1 MLETRSPASRT
12 RLLFA
17 TIVVATIVLHGRA
30 IGFGFS
36 YFDDDVLIVEQQQAL
51 APPAGL
57 WRSFARPYF
66 PPSGRDHA
74 YYRPLVS
81 ASYSLDAALFG
92 ARAGGYHATNV
103 LIAAVAAAL
112 LFLLL
117 LRFGYGA
124 GVALFGGL
132 LYAVHPALAETVA
145 WIPGRPDGLLVL
157 FALAAWLLLGRAR
170 DTRGWASRAGHLLAW
185 LAALLCKET
194 ALVLPIVYGGHLALV
209 ERRPLRTVAEPW
221 LLAGWA
227 GVLAIY
233 LATRAVVLSP
243 DLGAGAVTAATGTSI
258 PSLVLGS
265 LGKLALPVHP
275 SVLATLEDSPIWP
288 GAVAA
293 LALAAFALAPAV
305 GRARVLFAV
314 ACFVTF
320 VLPGLPASRLL
331 ALESRLALP
340 AIAVVLIACE
350 VARRLGGPPRAR
362 LAGGAVLIGV
372 LATVTFAYAGNFRD
386 RLSFAQAAARGSP
399 HAALAHRNLGLTYQL
414 AGQSALARDEYRTA
428 IAANAG
434 EPIVHNN
441 LAVLLMAEGR
451 LPEAEAEL
459 RAEIA
464 VNPDYTIA
472 HDNLARVLRVLG
484 RADEAAT
491 EDAIVARQ
499 RAGPDLPSAAR

>member
-1 MLETRSPASRT
+1 MPETRSPASRT
-12 RLLFA
+12 GLLFA
-17 TIVVATIVLHGRA
+17 TIVVATIALHGRA
-30 IGFGFS
+30 IAFGFS
-36 YFDDDVLIVEQQQAL
+36 YLDDDALIVDQQQAL

-57 WRSFARPYF
+57 WRAFARPYF

-74 YYRPLVS
+74 YYRPLAS
-81 ASYSLDAALFG
+81 ASYSVDAALFG
-92 ARAGGYHATNV
+92 ARAGGYHVTNV
-103 LIAAVAAAL
+103 LIAACAAAL

-157 FALAAWLLLGRAR
+157 FALAAWLLFGRAR
-170 DTRGWASRAGHLLAW
+170 DTGGWASRAGHLLAW
-185 LAALLCKET
+185 LAALLCKEA
-194 ALVLPIVYGGHLALV
+194 ALVLPLAYAGHLVLV
-209 ERRPLRTVAEPW
+209 ERRPLRSVAEPW

-227 GVLAIY
+227 AVLAIY
-233 LATRAVVLSP
+233 LAARAVVLSP
-243 DLGAGAVTAATGTSI
+243 DLGAGAVTAATGGSI
-258 PSLVLGS
+258 PSLVLGR
-265 LGKLALPVHP
+265 LVLPVHL
-275 SVLATLEDSPIWP
+275 SVLATPEDSPIWP

-293 LALAAFALAPAV
+293 SALAAIAFAPGV
-305 GRARVLFAV
+305 RRARVLFA
-314 ACFVTF
+314 AGCFVAF

-350 VARRLGGPPRAR
+350 LAHRLGGPPHAR
-362 LAGGAVLIGV
+362 LAGGAALIAA
-372 LATVTFAYAGNFRD
+372 LAAGTIAYAGNFRD
-386 RLSFAQAAARGSP
+386 RLSFAQAAVRGSP
-399 HAALAHRNLGLTYQL
+399 HAALGHRNLGLTYQL
-414 AGQSALARDEYRTA
+414 AGQTALARDEYQAA

-451 LPEAEAEL
+451 LPEAAAEL

-464 VNPDYTIA
+464 VNPDYTVA
-472 HDNLARVLRVLG
+472 HDNLARVLRALG

-499 RAGPDLPSAAR
+499 RANGP